1 MVEGVSD
8 IWLSRYGEKVLKVI
22 GDFCQKN
29 GQDAPM
35 DVLPQQQAEPE
46 KKLVEVLVV
55 LIYALIEYP
64 YPYSIPFV
72 RG

>member
-35 DVLPQQQAEPE
+35 DALPQQQAEPE
-46 KKLVEVLVV
+46 KKLVEVPVV
-55 LIYALIEYP
+55 LVCA
-64 YPYSIPFV
+64 FV
-72 RG
+72 MYIIISLSL